1 MDCTINKNSESKT
14 YFSLITSQEQG
25 LDECLSIA
33 SSIFLYLEI
42 VDINAECHVKFVKYL
57 TGINYICELYEKLRI
72 ECDQQARLIKDN
84 IIDKSNKQSPSKLET
99 GMKSS

>member
-1 MDCTINKNSESKT
+1 M
-14 YFSLITSQEQG
+14 
-25 LDECLSIA
+25 
-33 SSIFLYLEI
+33 
-42 VDINAECHVKFVKYL
+42 

-99 GMKSS
+99 GTKSSEINSCQ